1 MRLTPLV
8 LSVRRP
14 TVEAVAPRES
24 GAHEGSC
31 RFCAALIAR
40 PQEPFSSLD
49 EDGACLICRLVRHL
63 ERPTIDEEAR
73 LIWLPELT
81 QAALIALVR
90 EAHRRLA
97 EHGMLHL
104 AGVGRSAASEDS
116 VPPEAREALAAI
128 AALGGR
134 VEEAEARLG
143 TSSPKALCAALQRV
157 NAATYEDR
165 ARLLGGVRLLPLGK
179 VIESGADVYRDFL
192 IGLGRPS

>member
-1 MRLTPLV
+1 MRLTPLI

-31 RFCAALIAR
+31 RFCAAPIAR
-40 PQEPFSSLD
+40 PKEPSSFLD
-49 EDGACLICRLVRHL
+49 EDGACLICHLVRHL
-63 ERPTIDEEAR
+63 ERPTIDGEAR

-97 EHGMLHL
+97 DHGMLHL
-104 AGVGRSAASEDS
+104 AGGGRSVASEDS

-128 AALGGR
+128 AALRGR
-134 VEEAEARLG
+134 TEEAEARLG
-143 TSSPKALCAALQRV
+143 TSSPKALSAALQGV
-157 NAATYEDR
+157 NAAAYEDR

-179 VIESGADVYRDFL
+179 VFEGGADVYRDFL
-192 IGLGRPS
+192 IGIRRPS

>member
-1 MRLTPLV
+1 MRLTPLI

-14 TVEAVAPRES
+14 TVEAVAPQES
-24 GAHEGSC
+24 GAHEGFC

-40 PQEPFSSLD
+40 PQKPSSFLD
-49 EDGACLICRLVRHL
+49 EDGACLICHLVRHL

-104 AGVGRSAASEDS
+104 AAVGRSAASKGS
-116 VPPEAREALAAI
+116 VPPEARQALAAI